1 MDIFERVMRAGGFA
15 VAISAMLVMPGIA
28 QQLGQ
33 VPGLRTQLA
42 AVVDAQGFGQPV
54 PAARIMIPA
63 GWSTKGG
70 VIWTPQDSCNPY
82 GYNYEWQAG
91 SPDET
96 QGVFLLPMVRWV
108 EQADGRGC
116 PQKSI
121 RDARGLLQWITEAVL
136 PQARIIDYR
145 ARPDLVQ
152 EANLRG
158 GRTDYGYGM
167 SMTTTVDA
175 GEVLIAFQD
184 KGREMRASIAVAM
197 MSWVS
202 EMQGS
207 YGMPG
212 IRVAGGSSLPGFGA
226 VAPDGQLDLRT
237 VELIRRSITPDPEW
251 SRRIAQHHR
260 VIDRQNAKGAM
271 DRSRIV
277 SRTNS
282 EISDII
288 HQGYQNRLNIRARG
302 DREAS
307 EYYGGY
313 ETYNDPTTGGTI
325 ELDSGYRNAWQM
337 NDGTFILTDDDN
349 FNPADLNMLGQR
361 LDVTQ

>member
-1 MDIFERVMRAGGFA
+1 MRLLR
-15 VAISAMLVMPGIA
+15 LVMAIGGLVLLVPVVFGLPLHA
-28 QQLGQ
+28 QQQGQ
-33 VPGLRTQLA
+33 IPGLRTQLVP
-42 AVVDAQGFGQPV
+42 VVDATGFGQPM
-54 PAARIMIPA
+54 PAARVMIPA
-63 GWSTKGG
+63 GWSAKGG
-70 VIWTPQDSCNPY
+70 VIWTPQDTCNPY

-108 EQADGRGC
+108 EQSDWRGC

-121 RDARGLLQWITEAVL
+121 QDARGLLQWISSVVL
-136 PQARIIDYR
+136 PHGRILDYR

-152 EANLRG
+152 ESGLKS

-167 SMTTTVDA
+167 SMTATVDA

-184 KGREMRASIAVAM
+184 EGREMRASIAVVM
-197 MSWVS
+197 MGWVT
-202 EMQGS
+202 EVAGS

-251 SRRIAQHHR
+251 SRRIVQHHR
-260 VIDRQNAKGAM
+260 VIDRQNAQGAM

-282 EISDII
+282 EISDIM
-288 HQGYQNRLNIRARG
+288 HQGYQNRERIRARG
-302 DREAS
+302 DREQS

-313 ETYNDPTTGGTI
+313 ETYNDPTTGGTV